1 MAQKE
6 RLLEIRKRMKKKRPS
21 FRRVESWRYVRVKD
35 SWRKARGIDSQTRKK
50 TKTGVRSPSVGY
62 RSPKK
67 IRGLHPSGYKEVRIN
82 NKNDIEMLNL
92 SPKKHAI
99 KISGRLGS
107 KKRLDLIDYAQ
118 KRNFHVLNLGI
129 SQKEMEEFEAMLEDK
144 DFLDEEEL
152 EDEDFLD
159 EEDLDIDE

>member
-1 MAQKE
+1 MSEEE

-21 FRRVESWRYVRVKD
+21 FRRVESWRYDRVKN

-50 TKTGVRSPSVGY
+50 TKSGVKSPSVGY

-67 IRGLHPSGYKEVRIN
+67 IRGLHPSGYQEVRIN

-92 SPKKHAI
+92 SPNKHAI
-99 KISGRLGS
+99 KISGRLGA

-118 KRNFHVLNLGI
+118 KRNFLILNLGI
-129 SQKEMEEFEAMLEDK
+129 SQKEMEEFEAMLEDE

-159 EEDLDIDE
+159 EEDLDFEE

>member
-1 MAQKE
+1 MSEEE

-21 FRRVESWRYVRVKD
+21 FRRVESWRYDRVKD

-50 TKTGVRSPSVGY
+50 TKSGVKSPSVGY

-67 IRGLHPSGYKEVRIN
+67 IRGLHPSGYQEVRIN
-82 NKNDIEMLNL
+82 NKNDIDMLNL

-118 KRNFHVLNLGI
+118 KRNFQILNLGI

-144 DFLDEEEL
+144 DLLDEEEL
-152 EDEDFLD
+152 EEEDFLD
-159 EEDLDIDE
+159 EEDLDLDE

>member
-67 IRGLHPSGYKEVRIN
+67 IRGLHPSGYQEVRIN

>member
-67 IRGLHPSGYKEVRIN
+67 IRGLHPSGYQEVRIN
-82 NKNDIEMLNL
+82 NKNDMEMLNL

-129 SQKEMEEFEAMLEDK
+129 SQKEMEEFETMLEDK

>member
-67 IRGLHPSGYKEVRIN
+67 IRGLHPSGYQEVRIN
-82 NKNDIEMLNL
+82 NKNDIEKLNL